1 METVTDFIFLDS
13 KITADGEW
21 SQKIKRRL
29 LLGRK
34 AMTNLDSE
42 LKSRDINLPTK
53 VCLVKAMVFP
63 VVIYGCESWTIKKAE
78 EFMLYNCGVGKDSW
92 ESLGLQGDQ
101 TSQSSKKSILNVRW
115 KDWCWSWSSNTSATW
130 CKEPTHRKIPRCWE
144 RLKAEGE
151 GDNRGWDG
159 WMASLTEWTWV
170 WANYGRWWRTGRP
183 GVLQSMGSQ
192 RVGHNWAAELNWT
205 ELNAWELDDW

>member
-1 METVTDFIFLDS
+1 MSSPAFIVCKLLD
-13 KITADGEW
+13 DGHSDWYDMIPHCGFDLHFSNNEW
-21 SQKIKRRL
+21 RN
-29 LLGRK
+29 
-34 AMTNLDSE
+34 A
-42 LKSRDINLPTK
+42 
-53 VCLVKAMVFP
+53 
-63 VVIYGCESWTIKKAE
+63 
-78 EFMLYNCGVGKDSW
+78 
-92 ESLGLQGDQ
+92 
-101 TSQSSKKSILNVRW
+101 SSSTL
-115 KDWCWSWSSNTSATW
+115 ATW

-192 RVGHNWAAELNWT
+192 RVGHNWVT
-205 ELNAWELDDW
+205 EQIMTDVEYLFMCLLAICMSSQNGLKT